1 VSLVTTVAASPRMTG
16 REQTA
21 PAINYPLLQR
31 FAVKP
36 HDGNTTALVRCEI
49 NGRAELGRHC
59 CIEPSPRSDS
69 AKLPAPS
76 TRPSLSVTTDR
87 SKTTAR
93 TRNTPPVT

>member
-1 VSLVTTVAASPRMTG
+1 MVFATYRTVSLVATVAASPRMTG

-49 NGRAELGRHC
+49 NGVR
-59 CIEPSPRSDS
+59 
-69 AKLPAPS
+69 LPWRV
-76 TRPSLSVTTDR
+76 TRPS
-87 SKTTAR
+87 A
-93 TRNTPPVT
+93 